1 MHTAENDTI
10 AQQAHDTIV
19 SDNLSWHNSAPLSI
33 FGENDTTADA
43 PSHELFGTDSYLL
56 PAHNDSTA
64 ITLREGI
71 DAERLP
77 VSTTDN
83 SWYISIL
90 LVVFLFYAIS
100 YNRSA
105 KYLRHLFLSLF
116 KNNVRGNLFDET
128 TINENQL
135 KLSLLSITFI
145 AEGTALYY
153 ALFESML
160 TNSNLMLPAIL
171 LCSITCGLY
180 YLLQVAVYR
189 VLGNIFSNKQQTE
202 YFIESFTSVNLFIGL
217 FFTPV
222 ILAMLFVPQFK
233 IATVIIC
240 AILYIL
246 SRLIIIYKGISFFS
260 PHIFGLLYIILY
272 LCALEIIPL
281 RLIVKAVENVYRL
294 LELNLITP

>member
-1 MHTAENDTI
+1 MENDTI
-10 AQQAHDTIV
+10 QQQAHDTIV
-19 SDNLSWHNSAPLSI
+19 SDNMSWHNGATPSLYA
-33 FGENDTTADA
+33 ENDTASEVSVRDMF
-43 PSHELFGTDSYLL
+43 STDTHQLITHS
-56 PAHNDSTA
+56 DSTA

-71 DAERLP
+71 EAERLP
-77 VSTTDN
+77 ASTIDN

-116 KNNVRGNLFDET
+116 KNNARGNLFDET

-153 ALFESML
+153 ALLEPML
-160 TNSNLMLPAIL
+160 TNSNLILPGIL
-171 LCSITCGLY
+171 LCSITCSLY
-180 YLLQVAVYR
+180 YLLQVVVYR
-189 VLGNIFSNKQQTE
+189 LLGNIFSNKQQTE
-202 YFIESFTSVNLFIGL
+202 YFIENFTTVNLFIGL

-222 ILAMLFVPQFK
+222 ILVMLFVPQFK
-233 IATVIIC
+233 FATVIIC

-272 LCALEIIPL
+272 LCTLEIIPL

-294 LELNLITP
+294 IELNLITP